1 MNTQLRLKAA
11 RENYGAKD
19 AEYRGLLATEGS
31 MTEELRAK
39 LDTVKAEL
47 MALDAEVKRFQELE
61 AVEMRSAANSAANAS
76 GGSSNNEVKE
86 VQKNFSFVRA
96 LNMAKDGKLEGFEKE
111 MHEEAVKE
119 YRNSGIAVQGVGI
132 PTIALR
138 AQKRDMTATGS
149 SGAEGGYGIQTNV
162 GGLLEALSPRLVLS
176 SLGVTMFD
184 NLVGNLDIP
193 SFTTAPT
200 AAWEGEVDTT
210 AEVSPAQTKISF
222 SPNRL
227 AAFVDVSKQLLHQSS
242 PSIEAYL
249 QRFLMTAVA
258 AKLQAGALHGS
269 GSGEPAGL
277 AGTAGIGSIVGGTNG
292 AAPLWD
298 DITGLYKEVAIDDA
312 DLGNLAYLTNPL
324 VVNKLQNT
332 PRQSSGVEGNFIM
345 NTTNT
350 LNGFNTAVSTSVS
363 STLTKGTASGICSAI
378 FFGNW
383 ADMALA
389 SWGGIDILINPYTK
403 GKEGTTEVILNA
415 YLDANVLRP
424 TSFAAML
431 DALPA

>member
-1 MNTQLRLKAA
+1 MNTQLKLKAA
-11 RENYGAKD
+11 RENYGAKE
-19 AEYRGLLATEGS
+19 AEYRDLLASDEK
-31 MTEELRAK
+31 MTPEFRAK
-39 LDTVKAEL
+39 LDAMKVEIENLKA
-47 MALDAEVKRFQELE
+47 DVKRFEDLE
-61 AVEMRSAANSAANAS
+61 ESEKRAAAAVAANAAS
-76 GGSSNNEVKE
+76 GKSNGEEKE
-86 VQKNFSFVRA
+86 VAKNFSFVRA
-96 LNMAKDGKLEGFEKE
+96 LNMAKEGKLEGFEKE

-119 YRNSGIAVQGVGI
+119 YRQSGIAVQGVGI

-138 AQKRDMTATGS
+138 AQKRDMTAGV
-149 SGAEGGYGIQTNV
+149 GAEGGYGIQTNV
-162 GGLLEALSPRLVLS
+162 GGLLEALSPRLVLAN
-176 SLGVTMFD
+176 LGVTMFD
-184 NLVGNLDIP
+184 NLTGNLDIP

-227 AAFVDVSKQLLHQSS
+227 AAFVDVSKQLLLQSS

-277 AGTAGIGSIVGGTNG
+277 AGTAGIGSVVGGTNG

-345 NTTNT
+345 NNTNT
-350 LNGFNTAVSTSVS
+350 LNGFNTAVTTSVS
-363 STLTKGTASGICSAI
+363 STLTKGTTASSCSAI

-389 SWGGIDILINPYTK
+389 SWGGIDILMNPYTK

-431 DALPA
+431 DAITT